1 MQLYF
6 QADLSIAEGTLNPDE
21 SVHLA
26 KVLRARAGDQILLT
40 DGKGTCATVE
50 LVEVSRHG
58 CKYRVVSGTARYS
71 EKRPTVHL
79 AIAPLHHAD
88 RMEWLLEKAV
98 EIGVGKIQLLKT
110 ARSVEHQRVKNDR
123 AQRIML
129 AAMKQSQRWFLPD
142 LLPEMILSEFLNI
155 NRNDKLLLAHCLNDE
170 KARIVSTHRNNDHTW
185 LIIGPEG
192 DFSPDEVKMC
202 LAVGAQAVSLGQAR
216 LRSETAAIFGLSVL
230 NAIQDS

>member
-1 MQLYF
+1 
-6 QADLSIAEGTLNPDE
+6 
-21 SVHLA
+21 
-26 KVLRARAGDQILLT
+26 
-40 DGKGTCATVE
+40 
-50 LVEVSRHG
+50 
-58 CKYRVVSGTARYS
+58 
-71 EKRPTVHL
+71 
-79 AIAPLHHAD
+79 
-88 RMEWLLEKAV
+88 MEWLLEKAV